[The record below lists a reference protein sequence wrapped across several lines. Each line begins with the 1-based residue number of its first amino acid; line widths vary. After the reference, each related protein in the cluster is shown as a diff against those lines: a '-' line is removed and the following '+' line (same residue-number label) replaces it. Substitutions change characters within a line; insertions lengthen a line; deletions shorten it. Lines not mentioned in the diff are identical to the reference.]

1 MSKKCCKEDEMDDK
15 YIVLTVDDGDN
26 IDMESVTKGG
36 AEDII
41 AELLSGDFEVSDIH
55 VYKLLEVDFDVERGE
70 IDVEILD

>member
-15 YIVLTVDDGDN
+15 YIVLTEDDGDY
-26 IDMESVTKGG
+26 IDSETETKAG
-36 AEDII
+36 AEETI
-41 AELLSGDFEVSDIH
+41 AELLSEDYAVSDIH